1 MHPLI
6 FQLGFFLLLLVIG
19 YLFGRMAERRHY
31 RSIIRREAAFRRIP
45 VFATRHL
52 PDDLQS
58 ESRAILVMGSVV
70 ISVDYFKRF
79 LAGLRMLVG
88 GRMVAYES
96 LIDRA
101 RREAVLRMQD
111 QARIKGANS
120 VFNIKFET
128 ASISKGAKGTVGSVE
143 VLAYGSALILPK
155 HPAEQASAIQKQSN
169 SRGHQQQP
177 DPPAERAVSA
187 TQRSHYRSD
196 HSVLA
201 IGAGG
206 RLSGRQGTLRV

>member
-1 MHPLI
+1 MYELGLFLI
-6 FQLGFFLLLLVIG
+6 LLTGG
-19 YLFGRMAERRHY
+19 YIFGRIAERRHY

-52 PDDLQS
+52 PDDLDLDADV
-58 ESRAILVMGSVV
+58 RTTLVIGSVV

-88 GRMVAYES
+88 GRMKSYES

-111 QARIKGANS
+111 EARRKGAKS
-120 VFNIKFET
+120 VFNCKFET

-143 VLAYGSALILPK
+143 VLAYGT
-155 HPAEQASAIQKQSN
+155 
-169 SRGHQQQP
+169 
-177 DPPAERAVSA
+177 AVIPRN
-187 TQRSHYRSD
+187 RS
-196 HSVLA
+196 
-201 IGAGG
+201 
-206 RLSGRQGTLRV
+206 TE